1 MVRHPKSPTRAWRLV
16 TNLTAMTSFR
26 WRILLLCLLGAT
38 VSARAQ
44 DPQPAEGVRLA
55 LTYTPGTRPA
65 VLVLPV
71 EGSEGDSIRLIL
83 QRDLD
88 FDDRVT
94 LVSLDGGAARA
105 LLPRAGGEVD
115 LGRFAAFGA
124 TAIIEPRLTAVG
136 ITIRVYDVPSKKLV
150 RSADFALPVDVYGPG
165 WRMALHGV
173 SDELG
178 LWIFGS
184 RGAAQTR
191 VLYTGADGQVWVI
204 DSDGANARRLTSAEL
219 ALSPAWRPDGSNF
232 VFAGVGG
239 GRWRLGVS
247 GLAAGSTRWLG
258 GLPSRGITITP
269 TFSPDGRSIMYAHGD
284 EGGTNLWAVGSAGG
298 TPRRLTPARSGD
310 NTGPSFDPTGR
321 RVVFTSGRAGRP
333 DLYIMDA
340 DGANAQPL
348 TTSSLS
354 RRSENASPDWSPDG
368 RRIVYQSQ
376 TGGAFQIVSLSLRD
390 RSTRQHTSEGENEDP
405 SWSPDSR
412 HVVFSS
418 TRTGARQLWV
428 VDTESGRLRQLTRAA
443 GARLPDWSPTPA
455 R

>member
-1 MVRHPKSPTRAWRLV
+1 MNHFRRVLFLALAVACASPAL
-16 TNLTAMTSFR
+16 
-26 WRILLLCLLGAT
+26 
-38 VSARAQ
+38 AQ

-71 EGSEGDSIRLIL
+71 EGAEGDSVRAIL

-94 LVSLDGGAARA
+94 LISLDGGAARA
-105 LLPRAGGEVD
+105 LLPRAGGELD
-115 LGRFAAFGA
+115 LGRFAPFGA
-124 TAIIEPRLTAVG
+124 TAIIEPGLTPTG
-136 ITIRVYDVPSKKLV
+136 LTIRVHDVASKTLA
-150 RSADFALPVDVYGPG
+150 RSADFTLPVDVYGPG

-191 VLYTGADGQVWVI
+191 ILFTGGDGQVWVI

-219 ALSPAWRPDGSNF
+219 ALSPAWRPDGSGF
-232 VFAGVGG
+232 VFAGVSG

-258 GLPSRGITITP
+258 GIPSRGITITP
-269 TFSPDGRSIMYAHGD
+269 AFSPDGSSIAYAHGD
-284 EGGTNLWAVGSAGG
+284 EGGTNLWSVGASGG
-298 TPRRLTPARSGD
+298 SPRRLTPARSGD

-321 RVVFTSGRAGRP
+321 RVVFTSGRAGQP
-333 DLYIMDA
+333 DLYLMDA

-348 TTSSLS
+348 TTSSLA
-354 RRSENASPDWSPDG
+354 RRSENGSPDWSPDG

-376 TGGAFQIVSLSLRD
+376 SAGAFQILSLALRD
-390 RSTRQHTSEGENEDP
+390 RSTKQHTSEGENEDP

-443 GARLPDWSPTPA
+443 GARLPDWSPILA